1 MQLFGTIIPIF
12 LDLSR
17 SAAWI
22 TIKELLKILQ
32 KEKKRWF
39 YTKVILWRI
48 NNDKLLNVI
57 FWEKA
62 VALILFSVKV
72 LY

>member
-1 MQLFGTIIPIF
+1 MQLFGTIISIF
-12 LDLSR
+12 LDLRR

-48 NNDKLLNVI
+48 NNDKFLNVI